1 MSAVIPFPPRPA
13 PTTSTEAGGIST
25 GRPAPVA
32 SAVYTVAETA
42 AILRLSLGS
51 TYALV
56 RSGEIPAL
64 KLGDRWVIP
73 WGRLHRWLDDLPE
86 VSTDDIERELTAIE
100 RQEQRQRPA
109 RVCQKD
115 RV

>member
-1 MSAVIPFPPRPA
+1 MSTVIPFPARPN
-13 PTTSTEAGGIST
+13 PTTATEAGGIST

-42 AILRLSLGS
+42 EILRLSLGS

-64 KLGDRWVIP
+64 KLGGRWVIP
-73 WGRLHRWLDDLPE
+73 RGRLHRWLDDLPTA
-86 VSTDDIERELTAIE
+86 STDDIERELTAIE
-100 RQEQRQRPA
+100 RREQRQQHRRRDGA
-109 RVCQKD
+109 
-115 RV
+115 